1 MQKDSLHYGLAEKP
15 PVIVCALQ
23 ASQHIAIMA
32 PALVYPILV
41 LQAAG
46 AGVSDLVNGL
56 SLSFIALGIGAILQC
71 LGYGPVG
78 SRFLLP
84 FIFTAAYLPASLVA
98 AQMGGMAL
106 VCGMTLFASAIEIAL
121 AALIS
126 RLRPFFPAEISGLC
140 VTLIGLVLAILGI
153 RLMLGVDPLREVQ
166 QTSPQASA
174 VGIATLGLMI
184 ALHIWATGS
193 LRTYAVIEAI
203 FIGYLISLFS
213 GLVDTSGL
221 SVAAVGNSIHLPA
234 FPLRLPQFSLTLTIP
249 FAVGAL
255 ACCLRAMGDIT
266 VCQRLNDTK
275 WIRPDF
281 ASIRGGLLADGV
293 ATGIAGIVGSMGG
306 NTYSGSIGLSN
317 ATGVLSRRVG
327 IYIGFGFI
335 ALAFTPIVPALLL
348 SIPKP
353 IMGAALVFT
362 ACFVLV
368 NGLRMI
374 TDRLLDSRRTVVI
387 GVALSLSISRDVL
400 PDFYV
405 QLPALAQPF
414 VASDLTI
421 GIIAA
426 LGLNA
431 IFRIGIK
438 QRVSTT
444 LPIEHGA
451 LEQTQAFLEQQ
462 GARWSARR
470 DIMAR
475 AIFGTCQTLEVIL
488 EQSLVSDTVVLE
500 AAFDEYKLEI
510 HVKYRG
516 EPLQLSD
523 RRPSDAEIRE
533 QADGMKKL
541 AGYLIRRN
549 ADRVDVIS
557 GQNFSTVSLY
567 FDH

>member
-1 MQKDSLHYGLAEKP
+1 MQEDSLHYGLAEKP
-15 PVIVCALQ
+15 PVTVCALQ
-23 ASQHIAIMA
+23 AIQHIAIMA

-46 AGVSDLVNGL
+46 ARLSDLVNGL
-56 SLSFIALGIGAILQC
+56 SLSFVALGIGAILQC

-84 FIFTAAYLPASLVA
+84 FIFTAAYLPASLAA
-98 AQMGGMAL
+98 AQLGGMAL

-121 AALIS
+121 AGVVS
-126 RLRPFFPAEISGLC
+126 RMRPFFPAEISGLC

-153 RLMLGVDPLREVQ
+153 RLMLGVDPLRDVPQ
-166 QTSPQASA
+166 ISPRATA
-174 VGIATLGLMI
+174 IGIATLSLMI
-184 ALHIWATGS
+184 ALHIWASGA
-193 LRTYAVIEAI
+193 LRTYAVIEAM
-203 FIGYLISLFS
+203 FVGYVISLLS
-213 GLVDTSGL
+213 GLVDTSGIGF
-221 SVAAVGNSIHLPA
+221 AAAAEPIHLPA
-234 FPLRLPQFSLTLTIP
+234 FPLRLPQFSLALTIP

-266 VCQRLNDTK
+266 VCQRLNDAK

-293 ATGIAGIVGSMGG
+293 ATGIGGIVGSMGG
-306 NTYSGSIGLSN
+306 NTYSGSIGLSS
-317 ATGVLSRRVG
+317 ATGVLSRWVG
-327 IYIGFGFI
+327 IYIGIGFI

-387 GVALSLSISRDVL
+387 GVALSLSISRDIL

-405 QLPALAQPF
+405 RLPDLVQPF
-414 VASDLTI
+414 VASDLTM
-421 GIIAA
+421 GIIVA

-444 LPIEHGA
+444 LPVEHGA
-451 LEQTQAFLEQQ
+451 VELTQAFLEQQ

-488 EQSLVSDTVVLE
+488 EQGVESDSIVIE

-523 RRPSDAEIRE
+523 RRPTDAEIRE

-549 ADRVDVIS
+549 ADRVDVIF
-557 GQNFSTVSLY
+557 GQDRSTVSLY